1 MKKTYM
7 LSYYVLYALFAI
19 TIVVLGLFYFGG
31 QAETPIVESTDAI
44 SQPAFTDTLLYQMYG
59 MIGLTVALT
68 ILAFVK
74 QFASA
79 FKDSPKK
86 ALKSLTGGL
95 FLAVVLIVSWAM
107 GSTDALSIAGY
118 EGVHN
123 VPFWLK
129 LTDMF
134 IFTIYFLLC
143 AAIVGIIAG
152 SIKNRFH

>member
-79 FKDSPKK
+79 FRDNPKK

-95 FLAVVLIVSWAM
+95 LLVVVLVISWAM
-107 GSTDALSIAGY
+107 GSTDPLTIPGY
-118 EGVHN
+118 EGTDN
-123 VPFWLK
+123 VPFWLN

-134 IFTIYFLLC
+134 IFTIYFLLG